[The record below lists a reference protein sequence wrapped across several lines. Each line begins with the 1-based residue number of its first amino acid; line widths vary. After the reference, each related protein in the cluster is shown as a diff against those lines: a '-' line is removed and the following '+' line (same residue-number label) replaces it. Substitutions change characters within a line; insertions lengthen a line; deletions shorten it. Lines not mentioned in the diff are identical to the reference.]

1 MNSTVP
7 TPADLDSGPFLS
19 TKQTLAPMDPPG
31 HHGSHLAATPSA
43 EDFGASITS
52 INTPDV
58 VLTVSYLRDNDA
70 RWGFVYILVPA
81 SPTQHDS
88 LCGLRRLFNN
98 KKRGVYFV
106 RDPVACTDWSEFMA
120 TQRAADT
127 LRDPR
132 VYRPVA
138 FFTSDDEKVKS
149 GIEAA
154 NEAAALS
161 QAHTC
166 ASVRNPSSA
175 ATVSQQNAG
184 AATWKTCG
192 SACGDSWLG
201 RTSP

>member
-43 EDFGASITS
+43 EDLGGATITS
-52 INTPDV
+52 SNTPDV

-70 RWGFVYILVPA
+70 RWGFLYILVPA

-98 KKRGVYFV
+98 NKRGVYFV
-106 RDPVACTDWSEFMA
+106 RDPVECTDWSEFMA

-154 NEAAALS
+154 NEAAELS
-161 QAHTC
+161 M
-166 ASVRNPSSA
+166 PP
-175 ATVSQQNAG
+175 AT
-184 AATWKTCG
+184 
-192 SACGDSWLG
+192 
-201 RTSP
+201 